1 MEVRMV
7 KEKKEV
13 VVYFKNNDLMVG
25 TGILSKGFGVE
36 HRALKKLI
44 VKYKNEFETWGLIA
58 SPMQKVD
65 LKNKGRRLEEYE
77 LNEPQAAYLSTL
89 LTNNEIV
96 RKFKHFLVN
105 EFFRQRKLLSKI
117 ISQKQNSEWLEKREL
132 GKIERRLETDVIK
145 EFVEYAFSQGSKNAK
160 KYYMSISKMEN
171 HTLFNLDMLEMKF
184 PNLRDVL
191 EGYQLF
197 TLQNA
202 DRIVARAL
210 KEGMKEQLPYGE
222 IYKLAKKRIETFVK
236 LISKTPVHGVLTSNN
251 SSKIEDK
258 T

>member
-1 MEVRMV
+1 MTK
-7 KEKKEV
+7 KEKKEIIV
-13 VVYFKNNDLMVG
+13 FLKNNDLMVG

-44 VKYKNEFETWGLIA
+44 VKYKNEFDEWGLIA

-65 LKNKGRRLEEYE
+65 PNNKGRRLEEYE

-89 LTNNEIV
+89 LTNNETV
-96 RKFKHFLVN
+96 RKFKRRLVRD
-105 EFFRQRKLLSKI
+105 FFRQRKLLSKI
-117 ISQKQNSEWLEKREL
+117 IAQKQNTEWLEKRKL

-145 EFVEYAFSQGSKNAK
+145 EFVEYALSQGSKNAK
-160 KYYMSISKMEN
+160 TYYMNISKMEN

-202 DRIVARAL
+202 DRIVGRAL
-210 KEGMKEQLPYGE
+210 KEGMERELFYKE
-222 IYKLAKKRIETFVK
+222 IYKLAKQRVEMFVK
-236 LISKTPVHGVLTSNN
+236 LIGKTPIHVISEQNDNLVL
-251 SSKIEDK
+251 E
-258 T
+258 